1 MAGFLRWI
9 AVLLA
14 VVTVLNAEPF
24 EDNAGDPVELVT
36 EQKDAIENVDDLA
49 FQAEDR
55 GKRETFVKLFEIK
68 SVFTAILNLRSLWLI
83 PLIVTKLYFSC

>member
-24 EDNAGDPVELVT
+24 EDNAGDPVAT
-36 EQKDAIENVDDLA
+36 EQKDAIEHLDDLA

-55 GKRETFVKLFEIK
+55 GKREISLKLFK
-68 SVFTAILNLRSLWLI
+68 SVFIVSLNLRSL
-83 PLIVTKLYFSC
+83 

>member
-24 EDNAGDPVELVT
+24 EDNAGNPVELGT
-36 EQKDAIENVDDLA
+36 QQKDAIENLDDLA

-55 GKRETFVKLFEIK
+55 GKRETSVKLFEIK
-68 SVFTAILNLRSLWLI
+68 SVLQLD
-83 PLIVTKLYFSC
+83 